1 MSNNSTDD
9 YDYDEMPYLCDDM
22 DFSTVNA
29 AFFIVIFIISV
40 TGNSLLLVVLVCY
53 ENLKNATNL
62 FVLNLACSDLVFT
75 VTLPFWAVGHLHHWV
90 FGDLACKLLT
100 AAYFVGLYSS
110 VILLT
115 AITVD
120 RFITVVLNKW
130 PRKPVRER
138 CAVGVCAAAW
148 IISFAASL
156 SDAINVKEFAN
167 GEELSCES
175 DDLELNLNYYLQVS
189 LLFLLPL
196 AIIIFCYSAILIT
209 VLQFSNRKRRR
220 TVVVVLCIVA
230 AFFVCWGPHHVL
242 LFVETLY
249 EPEGCDAEK
258 SWDIAYHTCRIL
270 AYSHCC
276 MNPLLYMLS
285 QNLRRHLLKFLH
297 CDNGMSRSMERVT
310 SHSGIRPRTSEVM
323 VDLQSK

>member
-1 MSNNSTDD
+1 MTNNSTDGD
-9 YDYDEMPYLCDDM
+9 VEYLCDFM

-29 AFFIVIFIISV
+29 AFFIVIFIISI
-40 TGNSLLLVVLVCY
+40 TGNSLLLVFLVY
-53 ENLKNATNL
+53 QGNLKNATNL

-75 VTLPFWAVGHLHHWV
+75 VTLPFWAVEHLHHWV
-90 FGDLACKLLT
+90 FSDLGCKLLT

-110 VILLT
+110 IILLT

-130 PRKPVRER
+130 PSKPVRER

-156 SDAINVKEFAN
+156 SDAINVKESAN

-175 DDLELNLNYYLQVS
+175 DDLELKLTYYLQVS
-189 LLFLLPL
+189 LLFFLPL
-196 AIIIFCYSAILIT
+196 TIIIFCYSAILKT
-209 VLQFSNRKRRR
+209 VLQFSNRKRYR
-220 TVVVVLCIVA
+220 TVVGVLCIVA

-249 EPEGCDAEK
+249 VPKGCDAKE
-258 SWDIAYHTCRIL
+258 SWYIAYNICRIL

-285 QNLRRHLLKFLH
+285 QNLRGHLLNFLYH
-297 CDNGMSRSMERVT
+297 DNIKGRNMDRAAPKHKAQYATEMLE
-310 SHSGIRPRTSEVM
+310 
-323 VDLQSK
+323 LQCK

>member
-1 MSNNSTDD
+1 MANNSTDD
-9 YDYDEMPYLCDDM
+9 SGEVEYLCDLM

-62 FVLNLACSDLVFT
+62 FVLNLACSDLLFT
-75 VTLPFWAVGHLHHWV
+75 FTLPFWAVDHLHHWV
-90 FGDLACKLLT
+90 FGDLACKFLT
-100 AAYFVGLYSS
+100 AAYYVGLYSS
-110 VILLT
+110 TILLT

-148 IISFAASL
+148 IISVAASL
-156 SDAINVKEFAN
+156 SDAIKVKESKIDD
-167 GEELSCES
+167 EELICES
-175 DDLELNLNYYLQVS
+175 DDLDVNLSYYLQVS
-189 LLFLLPL
+189 LLFFLPL
-196 AIIIFCYSAILIT
+196 AIIIFCYSAILKT
-209 VLQFSNRKRRR
+209 VLQFSNRKRLR

-230 AFFVCWGPHHVL
+230 AFFICWGPHHVL

-249 EPEGCDAEK
+249 EPERCDAKE
-258 SWDIAYHTCRIL
+258 SWNIAYNICRLL

-285 QNLRRHLLKFLH
+285 QNLRRHLLNFLH
-297 CDNGMSRSMERVT
+297 CDNVMSRNMERVT
-310 SHSGIRPRTSEVM
+310 SNSGIRPRTSVVM
-323 VDLQSK
+323 MDLQSK